1 MSNKVRVSGRLVWVG
16 QKEYKGRPYWRVG
29 IVPDGEEKSIF
40 LNSNLQDPPGK
51 KGDHV
56 TIEVTEEA
64 LEKARGRA
72 TEVKKVSDQQEDRI
86 VKSVALKA
94 AADAIAG
101 LQHTDI
107 TTLSTNVKRLAADFE
122 SYLTGETPF

>member
-72 TEVKKVSDQQEDRI
+72 TEVKKAPDQEERI